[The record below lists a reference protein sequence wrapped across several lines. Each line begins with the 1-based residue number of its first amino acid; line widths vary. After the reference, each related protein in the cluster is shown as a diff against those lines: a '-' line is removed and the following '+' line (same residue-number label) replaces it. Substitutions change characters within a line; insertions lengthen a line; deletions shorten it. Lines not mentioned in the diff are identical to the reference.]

1 MRTRRAEAG
10 SDAGAT
16 GAARPN
22 FRPSAEGGGHAL
34 LLALVAAAA
43 TAVLL
48 ATGGAGKSQSPTP
61 LTTAAAWRGLVGS
74 RPRVAL
80 GQRVIVVLKTPSLA
94 QRVAAH
100 GGIVGTRQ
108 ERAWTNATIAA
119 QKLLISRLSLQGIVV
134 KPDFSF
140 ARVLDGFSA
149 LIDSSAIPA
158 IERDENVAGVYPV
171 RVAYPASTSSHVLSH
186 SDFGPGSGHR
196 ADIGMSGVDGRGVQ
210 IALLDTGV
218 DPANPYLRGRIVHG
232 IDIVGGSAGALAAT
246 RPDDS
251 SQVERHGTQMA
262 GILVGAG
269 GPNGLSGVATGASVL
284 PIRVA
289 GWQPDALGHW
299 AIYAR
304 SDQVIAGLDRAVD
317 PNDDG
322 DAHDAARIAL
332 VALAE
337 PFAGFADGPEARAAA
352 GALALDTLVVAPS
365 GNDGTSGAGYGDV
378 AGPGGSPAALTVGAV
393 DTRGK
398 IDNAR
403 VVVRAGLSTLLDGIR
418 PIAGAVR
425 PTKRLDLNIAVPRG
439 TLGGVRTTAPRPT
452 DFFSKT
458 GVSLVAGRAAL
469 VPVGAS
475 PAPAAARAAAAGAS
489 AVLLYGGRAGL
500 PPGGI
505 GLDESLAVPVIAVP
519 TAAARSALTRLRT
532 GQQVTVALAGS
543 AAAQNPEQDR
553 VAGFS
558 SSGLAFD
565 GTVKPDL
572 VAPGVGLATSDPGV
586 NSDGTP
592 RFASVNGSSAA
603 SAVVAGAAALLA
615 QARPSLGASAIK
627 GLLVGNGVHLP
638 ADPAP
643 AQGSGLVDVGA
654 AAAGEV
660 AASPA
665 TLSLGRSTGAGWRV
679 KTSFTLTN
687 LSTRPLRLT
696 LAVRTQ
702 DEGAAA
708 VDFHVSPGRVQ
719 LPRGESIEIHL
730 NAITASAPSGAATS
744 DGAVVVGVEGGGGIR
759 IPWAIAFGPSDVD
772 LIGSATLSS
781 RSFTASDTKPA
792 LLAVDSGRV
801 LSVGGKLEIRPVSR
815 LDVQLWRADGS
826 QVGTLARLRD
836 VLPGR
841 YTFGLTGRDPNGQL
855 LAPGTYSLRVVAYPV
870 DSGPPSRRKLNF
882 TIK

>member
-1 MRTRRAEAG
+1 MRTHHAESG
-10 SDAGAT
+10 Q
-16 GAARPN
+16 
-22 FRPSAEGGGHAL
+22 AL

-48 ATGGAGKSQSPTP
+48 ATGGKSAGQPP
-61 LTTAAAWRGLVGS
+61 APATTAAAWRGLVGS
-74 RPRVAL
+74 RPRVAI

-94 QRVAAH
+94 QRVAAA

-108 ERAWTNATIAA
+108 ERAWTNATLSA
-119 QKLLISRLSLQGIVV
+119 QRLLVSRLSLQGVNV

-149 LIDSSAIPA
+149 LVDSSAIPA
-158 IERDENVAGVYPV
+158 IEHDENVAGVYPV
-171 RVAYPASTSSHVLSH
+171 RVAYPSSISTRVLSGAA
-186 SDFGPGSGHR
+186 FGPDSGHR
-196 ADIGMSGVDGRGVQ
+196 AGVGMSGVDGRGVT

-218 DPANPYLRGRIVHG
+218 DPAVPYLRGRVQHG
-232 IDIVGGSAGALAAT
+232 IDVVGGDAGALAAA
-246 RPDDS
+246 RPDDA

-262 GILVGAG
+262 GLLVGAG
-269 GPNGLSGVATGASVL
+269 GPDGLSGVATGASVL

-304 SDQVIAGLDRAVD
+304 SDQLIAGLDRAVD

-365 GNDGTSGAGYGDV
+365 GNDGTAGAGYGDV
-378 AGPGGSPAALTVGAV
+378 AGPGGAPAALTVGATDARPRV
-393 DTRGK
+393 
-398 IDNAR
+398 DNAR
-403 VVVRAGLSTLLDGIR
+403 AVVRSGLSTLFDGTA
-418 PIAGAVR
+418 PVAGAVLPSR
-425 PTKRLDLNIAVPRG
+425 RLDLTLAVPRG
-439 TLGGVRTTAPRPT
+439 TIRGTRRTAPRLT
-452 DFFSKT
+452 DFFSRT

-489 AVLLYGGRAGL
+489 AVVLYGGGAPLPAGGL
-500 PPGGI
+500 
-505 GLDESLAVPVIAVP
+505 GLDEALPVPVIWLKPSAAHAALARLARRQAVTVSLGGSV
-519 TAAARSALTRLRT
+519 TAAN
-532 GQQVTVALAGS
+532 V
-543 AAAQNPEQDR
+543 EQGR
-553 VAGFS
+553 VASFS

-572 VAPGVGLATSDPGV
+572 VAPGVGLATSDPGT
-586 NSDGTP
+586 NSDGSP
-592 RFASVNGSSAA
+592 RFASVNGSSPA

-615 QARPSLGASAIK
+615 QARPALAADALK
-627 GLLVGNGVHLP
+627 GLLVGTGAHI
-638 ADPAP
+638 ADDPVP
-643 AQGSGLVDVGA
+643 AQGGGLVDVGA

-665 TLSLGRSTGAGWRV
+665 TLALGRSTGAGWRV

-687 LSTRPLRLT
+687 LSTRALRLT

-708 VDFHVSPGRVQ
+708 VDFHVSPAR
-719 LPRGESIEIHL
+719 LNLFRGKSVEIRL
-730 NAITASAPSGAATS
+730 SAITASAPSGAATS
-744 DGAVVVGVEGGGGIR
+744 DGAVVVGVAGGGGIR

-781 RSFTASDTKPA
+781 RAFTASDAKPA
-792 LLAVDSGRV
+792 LLSVDAGRV
-801 LSVGGKLEIRPVSR
+801 IEVGGKLEIRPASR

-841 YTFGLTGRDPNGQL
+841 YTFGLTGRDPAGQL
-855 LAPGTYSLRVVAYPV
+855 LPPGSYSVRVVAYPV
-870 DSGPPSRRKLNF
+870 DIGAPSRRKLSF